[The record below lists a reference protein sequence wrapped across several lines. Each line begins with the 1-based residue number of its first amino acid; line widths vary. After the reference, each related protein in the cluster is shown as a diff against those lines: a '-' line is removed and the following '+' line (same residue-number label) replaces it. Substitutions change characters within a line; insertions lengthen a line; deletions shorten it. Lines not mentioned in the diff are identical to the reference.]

1 MKHETRETI
10 IEGHAVTL
18 FTEPAPEVLLIQPTD
33 SHDMEE
39 MESEITYIENHA
51 NMSFMLAAVKISK
64 WNDEISPWPAPPVFG
79 KIPFG
84 NGAQKTLEFITGSL
98 LPELKE
104 SYNFSSIVLGGYSLA
119 GLFSLWSSYQTDAFN
134 AIVAASPSVW
144 FNDWLDYSTENECHS
159 GSIYLSL
166 GDRESH
172 SKNKLMSTVG
182 EAIQKQKKIL
192 DEKGIRN
199 TLVWN
204 PGNHFMDNGIRT
216 AKGFVWSMN
225 Q

>member
-18 FTEPAPEVLLIQPTD
+18 FTEPAPEVLIIQPTD
-33 SHDMEE
+33 SHDMEG

-51 NMSFMLAAVKISK
+51 NKSFMLAAVKISK

-84 NGAQKTLEFITGSL
+84 SGAPKTLEFITGSL

-134 AIVAASPSVW
+134 SIVAASPSVW
-144 FNDWLDYSTENECHS
+144 FNGWLEYSTENKCHS

-172 SKNKLMSTVG
+172 SKNKLMATVG
-182 EAIQKQKKIL
+182 EAIQKQKEIL